1 MFQYFYHQT
10 LRKTVATFGTIFN
23 NIKVIRADANGKVL
37 NQTKVPLAYAPRSK
51 FLERIRTTDNLETD
65 TKVALKLPRMSFEIT
80 SISYDAERKLP
91 KMNNYYRYTD
101 STTNKNKFLAPVPY
115 LISFQLN
122 VYSKTQDDALQIV
135 EQIIPYFAPQYS
147 ITVKPFSEFTDI
159 KHDIPITLQSVT
171 FSDDFEGSQETRRT
185 IIYTLDFQM
194 NTFFYGPV
202 YNQGFIREAITD
214 IGILGDTI
222 TDSDGK
228 IARITVTPSP
238 ENVTPPNDFGFNED
252 IEYFNE

>member
-23 NIKVIRADANGKVL
+23 NIRVIRADANGKVL

-147 ITVKPFSEFTDI
+147 ITVKPFTEFTDI

>member
-23 NIKVIRADANGKVL
+23 NIRVIRADANGKVL

-147 ITVKPFSEFTDI
+147 ITVKPFNEFTDI

-214 IGILGDTI
+214 IGILGDTAA
-222 TDSDGK
+222 DSDGK

>member
-147 ITVKPFSEFTDI
+147 ITVKPFTEFTDI

-194 NTFFYGPV
+194 NTFLKTLFLYHLNKTLWSFHLSPLILKSRVFYHSLFH
-202 YNQGFIREAITD
+202 Q
-214 IGILGDTI
+214 ILF
-222 TDSDGK
+222 SF
-228 IARITVTPSP
+228 V
-238 ENVTPPNDFGFNED
+238 
-252 IEYFNE
+252 

>member
-214 IGILGDTI
+214 IGILGDTAV
-222 TDSDGK
+222 DSDEK

>member
-1 MFQYFYHQT
+1 
-10 LRKTVATFGTIFN
+10 
-23 NIKVIRADANGKVL
+23 
-37 NQTKVPLAYAPRSK
+37 
-51 FLERIRTTDNLETD
+51 
-65 TKVALKLPRMSFEIT
+65 MSFEIT

-147 ITVKPFSEFTDI
+147 ITVKPFTEFTDI